1 MPRYVK
7 CHRHLIK
14 GKIPMDIFSA
24 MIIDIYI
31 YIWVNI
37 CTRICVLIE
46 RQSLEHLDCG
56 HLRHSWHWPK
66 WPDRY

>member
-1 MPRYVK
+1 
-7 CHRHLIK
+7 
-14 GKIPMDIFSA
+14 MDIFSA